1 MYILADA
8 VKKANG
14 VKADALRDA
23 IAKTSG
29 LTLVTGSPKFN
40 DKGDDIGKNL
50 LVTVIK
56 GNQFELIKT
65 VPTN

>member
-1 MYILADA
+1 M
-8 VKKANG
+8 KKANG
-14 VKADALRDA
+14 VKPDALRDA

-29 LTLVTGSPKFN
+29 LKLVTGSPKFN

-56 GNQFELIKT
+56 GTKFELIKT